1 MDTRLKL
8 LNCGFVIENNFEVNP
23 KKFTKYISSIGPIAN
38 WGQFVFDYYGNRLPI
53 PTIFPNPDDWED
65 DFTYPVQ
72 RVTGKKINNE
82 FSGIFSTGILDWHS
96 NLNGPTRA
104 DGVALL
110 GAEEV
115 DGTQTQILDTISAL
129 KEIPSDLYNRVKDK
143 VCEYE
148 YEPSNWA
155 KGLPEIQLKYMKTD
169 PSKYTMSIIQKNIIG
184 TRGIYFYPHNNCIL
198 EKKLFDDL
206 YDFLFQEKY
215 ITTLNW
221 QIGDVLIMDQLTTL
235 HKRVQNDPHI
245 TCPNRVLWRI
255 TFKLSNIDNWINQ
268 QAGNKIL
275 P

>member
-1 MDTRLKL
+1 MDKRSKL
-8 LNCGFVIENNFEVNP
+8 LTSGYIIENNFEVNP
-23 KKFTKYISSIGPIAN
+23 RKFTKYILSYGPIAN
-38 WGQFVFDYYGNRLPI
+38 WNQFVFDYYGNRISP
-53 PTIFPNPDDWED
+53 PAEFPNPDNWKD

-110 GAEEV
+110 GVEEV
-115 DGTQTQILDTISAL
+115 AGTQTQILDTITAL
-129 KEIPSDLYNRVKDK
+129 KEIPTELYDRVTDK

-155 KGLPEIQLKYMKTD
+155 KGTPEKQLEGMKENA
-169 PSKYTMSIIQKNIIG
+169 SKYTMSIIQKNILG
-184 TRGIYFYPHNNCIL
+184 TKGIYFYPHNNCIL
-198 EKKLFDDL
+198 EKSLFDDL

-235 HKRVQNDPHI
+235 HRRVQNDPHI

-255 TFKLSNIDNWINQ
+255 TFKLSNIDNWISQ
-268 QAGNKIL
+268 QPGNKIL
-275 P
+275 S